1 MRWFFPARGSDEN
14 AFSGF
19 SKAKKKLDEA
29 TGVSGWRLHD
39 LRRTV
44 STGMAHLK
52 IRVEVVEKLL
62 NHSTGTLGGVAGV
75 YNRFAYMDEMRDAV
89 ERWAEFIDELIS
101 GAAASSA

>member
-1 MRWFFPARGSDEN
+1 MRWSFRRADPTRTPSPVFQW
-14 AFSGF
+14 
-19 SKAKKKLDEA
+19 AKKKRDEA

-52 IRVEVVEKLL
+52 VRVEVVEKLL

-89 ERWAEFIDELIS
+89 ERWAEYIDELIS
-101 GAAASSA
+101 GAAEASA